1 MPVIMT
7 RSDRIRIAI
16 AAVGFAILGGLL
28 TYAVWEWRAPS
39 QRTDGPQSIAEIDL
53 DPLRYTSPARSE
65 LSEDEQEEAVTLNAA
80 NPIVP
85 GARITASPFF
95 FDPALPPHE
104 RARAEHCL
112 ALAVYYEAATETAV
126 GQRAV
131 AQVVLNRVRHPAYP
145 QTVCGVVFQGSSR
158 STGCQFTF
166 TCDGA
171 LARTPSVAGWRRAS
185 AIAQQALA
193 GYVEAA
199 AGTATH
205 YHTDWVAP
213 VWRTE
218 LVKLAQ
224 IGTHIFYRWPGR
236 SGTPAAFAMR
246 YRGGEGAEFGALV
259 QASAVDVSSSSD
271 VAPAAVGVQPAAP
284 VVIDN
289 IVVPR
294 PGPLAADTERSGL
307 RADQERG
314 TLTVG
319 QGQPRAAP

>member
-1 MPVIMT
+1 MT
-7 RSDRIRIAI
+7 RSNSFRVAI
-16 AAVGFAILGGLL
+16 AAFGIATIGALL
-28 TYAVWEWRAPS
+28 TYAAWHWNATA
-39 QRTDGPQSIAEIDL
+39 QRPAASRTGATAEIDVNP
-53 DPLRYTSPARSE
+53 DRFTTPARSE
-65 LSEDEQEEAVTLNAA
+65 LSEDEQAAAVTLNAA
-80 NPIVP
+80 NPVVS
-85 GARITASPFF
+85 GARITAAPFF
-95 FDPALPPHE
+95 FDPALSPIE

-112 ALAVYYEAATETAV
+112 ALAVYYESATEMSV

-158 STGCQFTF
+158 ATGCQFTF
-166 TCDGA
+166 TCDGS
-171 LARTPSVAGWRRAS
+171 LARIPSTAGWRRAS
-185 AIAQQALA
+185 AIAQQALS

-236 SGTPAAFAMR
+236 TGMPTAFAMR
-246 YRGGEGAEFGALV
+246 YRGGETIGFGGLSLPV
-259 QASAVDVSSSSD
+259 FDTSSD
-271 VAPAAVGVQPAAP
+271 VGDDGEAAAIEAPMPP
-284 VVIDN
+284 VKLDN
-289 IVVPR
+289 ITAVR
-294 PGPLAADTERSGL
+294 PGPLAADSERSGL

-319 QGQPRAAP
+319 QNQEKMAP